1 LFGARRFGAPMLC
14 FQSWSSDR
22 LGDPDEDRPD
32 VTLPKD
38 WSEVSAP
45 VLVLAALAQ
54 VLQVPVP
61 RVPEPVRALAR
72 PAERLPALVQALVP
86 ELALALARVQ
96 VPGFQPL
103 AARPWELRPCART

>member
-14 FQSWSSDR
+14 FQSRSSDR

-32 VTLPKD
+32 VNLPKD

-45 VLVLAALAQ
+45 VLELAALAQ
-54 VLQVPVP
+54 VLQVPG
-61 RVPEPVRALAR
+61 PVRALAQ
-72 PAERLPALVQALVP
+72 PAERLPALVQALARVP
-86 ELALALARVQ
+86 ELVQ
-96 VPGFQPL
+96 VPVLRPL

>member
-1 LFGARRFGAPMLC
+1 MLC

-32 VTLPKD
+32 VTLLKD

-54 VLQVPVP
+54 ASQVPG
-61 RVPEPVRALAR
+61 PVRAQAVV
-72 PAERLPALVQALVP
+72 PAERLPALVQALARVP
-86 ELALALARVQ
+86 ELASALAPVQ

>member
-1 LFGARRFGAPMLC
+1 MLC
-14 FQSWSSDR
+14 FQSRLSDR
-22 LGDPDEDRPD
+22 LGDPVEDRPD
-32 VTLPKD
+32 VNLPKD

-61 RVPEPVRALAR
+61 QVPGPVRALAR
-72 PAERLPALVQALVP
+72 PAERLPALVQARVP
-86 ELALALARVQ
+86 ELASALAP